1 MALRPRDVV
10 VVGASAGGVEA
21 LRSMVAGLPQDL
33 AAAVLVVLH
42 LPPSGTSALASILAR
57 AGPLPVTNAQDGG
70 RLTRGHVHV
79 ARPGHHL
86 LVVDDQIAL
95 SRGPTENGH
104 RPAINALFRS
114 AAVAHGAAV
123 TGVLLSGVL
132 DDGVAGLR
140 AIAAQGGTVVV
151 QEPTD
156 ALYSA
161 MPQHA
166 LAVLTPDH
174 VLPATGIGEVLGKIT
189 ESTVENELSA
199 SELLR
204 WENTIA
210 GGKQP
215 YREVEHVGAPSE
227 FSCPDCDGVL
237 ADIDGGRW
245 YRCRVG
251 HAWSADALLA
261 AQGSAL
267 DRALWTALRT
277 LEERTALSTRMAEQA
292 YERGSLTIA
301 ARYREQA
308 NETIEAATV
317 IRRQLGLGGAK

>member
-21 LRSMVAGLPQDL
+21 LRSMMSGLPPDL

-42 LPPSGTSALASILAR
+42 LPRSGTSALASILAR
-57 AGPLPVTNAQDGG
+57 AGPLPVSNAEDGG
-70 RLTRGHVHV
+70 KLARGHVHV
-79 ARPGHHL
+79 ARPDHHL
-86 LVVDDQIAL
+86 LVVDDRVVL

-140 AIAAQGGTVVV
+140 AIAAQGGAVVV
-151 QEPTD
+151 QEPSD

-166 LAVLTPDH
+166 LAALTPDH
-174 VLPATGIGEVLGKIT
+174 VVPATGIGEVLGKLT
-189 ESTVENELSA
+189 ETTVENQLSA

-204 WENTIA
+204 WENNIA
-210 GGKQP
+210 GGKRP
-215 YREVEHVGAPSE
+215 HREVEHVGSPSE

-237 ADIDGGRW
+237 ADIDGGEW

-267 DRALWTALRT
+267 DRAMWTALRT
-277 LEERTALSTRMAEQA
+277 LEEKTALSTRMAEQA
-292 YERGSLTIA
+292 YARGSFAIA

-308 NETIEAATV
+308 EETSEAAV
-317 IRRQLGLGGAK
+317 EIRRQLGLGGTR